1 MATKQKDEPVQLP
14 LMSGSESII
23 ADAHLHEIRKHVKK
37 HVGAI
42 HINGKLT
49 LLQRKIANVLL
60 LNAYEELVVK
70 EKHQIAIKTLAEI
83 IGFDS
88 NDHQLIKNALETLA
102 KTIIKW
108 NILDKDGVEE
118 WGVSSMLAHAHIKY
132 GICNYS
138 YSIALREK
146 LYNPEIYARIN
157 LDIQKR
163 FASGYALTLYENCL
177 RYRNVGITGWITL
190 EMWRELLGI
199 EDGQY
204 SLFKDFNKRVLKP
217 AIQEINETSDIV
229 LSTEYKREKRRVTAL
244 KFYIQDNPQHCLPL
258 LDPPTLPEQLDAQR
272 MSMDAIEQRLIAFG
286 LSPKQAR
293 QVAACYDEAYISAN
307 LAVVEQILQQNPTE
321 EPVNYI
327 LKALREDFRHLVN
340 LESGKVR
347 KRGTR
352 KENNA
357 AQPQATLERLKSE
370 FEHYIFQTIFDR
382 LKEAEQEQLKAD
394 FVQELETQEG
404 AGYTLIRRFYQK
416 QGFEHKAVSS
426 MFKDFVRRRFP
437 VSNIDNL
444 FAAFVREQGYEL
456 SELK

>member
-1 MATKQKDEPVQLP
+1 MATKRKEAPVQLP
-14 LMSGSESII
+14 LLANS
-23 ADAHLHEIRKHVKK
+23 ADLSVQEPVSLHEVRKHVKK

-60 LNAYEELVVK
+60 LNAYEELLIK
-70 EKHQIAIKTLAEI
+70 EKHQIAVKTLAEV

-199 EDGQY
+199 EANQY
-204 SLFKDFNKRVLKP
+204 ALFKDFNKRVLKP
-217 AIQEINETSDIV
+217 AIQEINETSDIL
-229 LSTEYKREKRRVTAL
+229 LSTEYKREKRKVTAL
-244 KFYIQDNPQHCLPL
+244 KFHIQDNPQNHFPL
-258 LDPPTLPEQLDAQR
+258 LEAAQLAEELEADASTEILWQRLLALGLSMQQAQQITTDYEESYLQANLTTLEQLFTKAPVTD
-272 MSMDAIEQRLIAFG
+272 
-286 LSPKQAR
+286 
-293 QVAACYDEAYISAN
+293 QVTFVLTALKNN
-307 LAVVEQILQQNPTE
+307 LAASEQLTASAKKRTNRPSPSQPPRLAQ
-321 EPVNYI
+321 
-327 LKALREDFRHLVN
+327 LKN
-340 LESGKVR
+340 
-347 KRGTR
+347 
-352 KENNA
+352 
-357 AQPQATLERLKSE
+357 E
-370 FEHYIFQTIFDR
+370 FEQQVFQQIFEQ
-382 LKEAEQEQLKAD
+382 LSAEEQAILKAD
-394 FVQELETQEG
+394 FVKELMAKEG
-404 AGYTLIRRFYQK
+404 AGYAVIRRFYQK
-416 QGFEHKAVSS
+416 QGFEHKAVNG

-437 VSNIDNL
+437 LPEADTA
-444 FAAFVREQGYEL
+444 FAAFVRAQGYQL
-456 SELK
+456 SELE

>member
-1 MATKQKDEPVQLP
+1 MATKQKDAPIQLP
-14 LMSGSESII
+14 LMSGSESITT
-23 ADAHLHEIRKHVKK
+23 DAHLHEIRKHVKK

-60 LNAYEELVVK
+60 LNAYEELLVK

-204 SLFKDFNKRVLKP
+204 SFFKDFNKRVLKP

-229 LSTEYKREKRRVTAL
+229 LSTEYKREKRKVTAL
-244 KFYIQDNPQHCLPL
+244 KFHIQDNPQHCLPL
-258 LDPPTLPEQLDAQR
+258 LDPPTLPEQLDSQR
-272 MSMDAIEQRLIAFG
+272 MSTDVIEQRLLDFG
-286 LSPKQAR
+286 LSLKQAR

-307 LAVVEQILQQNPTE
+307 LAVVEQVLQHTSIE
-321 EPVNYI
+321 DPVNYI
-327 LKALREDFRHLVN
+327 LKALREDFRQLIST
-340 LESGKVR
+340 ESGNAKKQKAR
-347 KRGTR
+347 NNSNTR
-352 KENNA
+352 
-357 AQPQATLERLKSE
+357 QPQATLERLKSE

-382 LKEAEQEQLKAD
+382 LTEIDQERLKAD

-404 AGYTLIRRFYQK
+404 AGYTLIRRFYHK

-437 VSNIDNL
+437 LSNSETL
-444 FAAFVREQGYEL
+444 FATFVREQGYEL
-456 SELK
+456 SDLK

>member
-1 MATKQKDEPVQLP
+1 MATKQKDAPVQLP
-14 LMSGSESII
+14 LMSGSESIT

-60 LNAYEELVVK
+60 LNAYEELLVK

-272 MSMDAIEQRLIAFG
+272 MSTEAIEQRLVEFG
-286 LSPKQAR
+286 LSLTQAR

-307 LAVVEQILQQNPTE
+307 LVVVEQMLQQKPTE
-321 EPVNYI
+321 EPI
-327 LKALREDFRHLVN
+327 HCLLKALREDFRHLVN
-340 LESGKVR
+340 LESGKGK
-347 KRGTR
+347 KRRNYKESGT
-352 KENNA
+352 

-370 FEHYIFQTIFDR
+370 FEHYIFQSIFER
-382 LKEAEQEQLKAD
+382 LKEVEQVQLKAD

-437 VSNIDNL
+437 ISNIDNL